1 MSTQQI
7 YDAVKRAARENLGT
21 RQGPISYLDIG
32 AGRGQL
38 ITQLAAGLPV
48 EAHACDYHT
57 ELFNVASAPIAKVNL
72 NVEKL
77 PYADASFDLVT
88 CSEVI
93 EHVENYRAL
102 VREAHRVLKKDG
114 LLILTT
120 PNVLNLKS
128 RFRYLTAGFA
138 NLFGPLPVGNEKL
151 YSTGGHIT
159 PIPYFYLAHALLDA
173 GFRDIKPGIDKK
185 QKTSLALLPF
195 ALPLLTFGWRSFL
208 RKEQH
213 KYKTMTQ
220 ENRSY
225 VLAHRS
231 LEILT
236 GRTLVVSAKK

>member
-1 MSTQQI
+1 MSTQHI
-7 YDAVKRAARENLGT
+7 YDAVKHAARENLGA
-21 RQGPISYLDIG
+21 RQGTISYLDIG

-38 ITQLAAGLPV
+38 ITQLASELPV
-48 EAHACDYHT
+48 EARACDYHT
-57 ELFNVASAPIAKVNL
+57 ELFSVASVPIDKVNL

-77 PYADASFDLVT
+77 PYADDSFDLVT

-93 EHVENYRAL
+93 EHVENYRAIL
-102 VREAHRVLKKDG
+102 REAHRVLRKNG

-138 NLFGPLPVGNEKL
+138 NLFGPLPIRNEKF

-173 GFRDIKPGIDKK
+173 DFRDVKLSIDKK
-185 QKTSLALLPF
+185 QKTSLMLLPF
-195 ALPLLTFGWRSFL
+195 ALPFLTLGWSMFL
-208 RKEQH
+208 HKEQH
-213 KYKTMTQ
+213 KYKTVTQ

-225 VLAHRS
+225 VLSHRS

-236 GRTLVVSAKK
+236 GRTIIVSATK